1 MIDKATNCAEPY
13 RPWVVSARPPS
24 RPALVT
30 PVTIGACR
38 TFQDESPGDRS
49 RSPAPATPTPSN
61 VVPHTQD
68 TTVVEMKTSGSCVDS
83 EYNHYRMTPSN
94 ILTPVTLTDQR
105 RSEAVN
111 TNHLSKNKSS
121 DVRTWNMS
129 LKPPSSSELLR
140 RRRRQAAN
148 ARERKR
154 MTGLNVAF
162 DRLRATLP
170 RASHRLSKHDTLQ
183 MALSYIAELCHLLH

>member
-1 MIDKATNCAEPY
+1 MIDRAANCAEPY
-13 RPWVVSARPPS
+13 RPWVASARPAS

-30 PVTIGACR
+30 PFTIGAHW
-38 TFQDESPGDRS
+38 TSLDEGTGDRS
-49 RSPAPATPTPSN
+49 RSPTPATPTPSY
-61 VVPHTQD
+61 VVLHTQD
-68 TTVVEMKTSGSCVDS
+68 TSVVEMKTLGSYVDS
-83 EYNHYRMTPSN
+83 EYNSYQMTPSN
-94 ILTPVTLTDQR
+94 ISR

-111 TNHLSKNKSS
+111 TCHLSKNESS
-121 DVRTWNMS
+121 DVRPWSVS

-154 MTGLNVAF
+154 MTSLNVAF